1 MSPYLKGL
9 LLSGA
14 GMLVISPDGMLVKMV
29 QDADAMQTVFWRTL
43 LAGLA
48 VSVALVVMRGR
59 KVVDHVRAMGRIGL
73 AASVMMGLTNVA
85 FVTAM
90 TMTTVANTLVI
101 LATLPVFSALFGL
114 LMIGERVRPR
124 TWVAIVLSFTGV
136 VVIFSGSFGLGGGTL
151 AGDLMALAIPVFMAL
166 ALVLLRKAGDRD
178 TMPVVALGAFISAL
192 IVLPFCDPLAVT
204 AADLWVMAV
213 MGLLVTP
220 LALSLY
226 TSGARYIP
234 AAEVALLALIET
246 VLGPI
251 WAWVGVG
258 EVPPAMTLIG
268 GTLVVGA
275 IAGNSLVALLR
286 RSRGATPPPAAD

>member
-1 MSPYLKGL
+1 MTPYLKGL
-9 LLSGA
+9 VLSGT

-29 QDADAMQTVFWRTL
+29 QDADALQTVFWRTL
-43 LAGLA
+43 LTGLIL
-48 VSVALVVMRGR
+48 SLVLGLRRGR
-59 KVVDHVRAMGRIGL
+59 RVISHIRAMGRIGL
-73 AASVMMGLTNVA
+73 AASLMMGLTNVA

-101 LATLPVFSALFGL
+101 LATLPLFSALFGL
-114 LMIGERVRPR
+114 VMIGEHVRAR
-124 TWVAIVLSFTGV
+124 TWVAIALSFLGV
-136 VVIFSGSFGLGGGTL
+136 VIIFSGSFGLGGGTL
-151 AGDLMALAIPVFMAL
+151 SGDLVALAIPVCMGL

-178 TMPVVALGAFISAL
+178 TMPVVALGGFISAL
-192 IVLPFCDPLAVT
+192 IVLPFIDPFAVT
-204 AADLWVMAV
+204 AADMAVIAV

-246 VLGPI
+246 VLGPV
-251 WAWVGVG
+251 WAWIGVG
-258 EVPPAMTLIG
+258 EVPPAMTLVG

-275 IAGNSLVALLR
+275 IAGNSLIALAR
-286 RSRGATPPPAAD
+286 RSGR